1 VSTQDKAIRQS
12 MAVLSEFFVGEGTL
26 GDTLARVAELA
37 VASIGPAD
45 MAGITMLVEGRV
57 RTAVFTDTESPD
69 LDSAQYETGEGP
81 CLDAFRHQ
89 KVYRIDSTVDETR
102 WPAFSALAA
111 SHGIVSTLSLPLV
124 ARHEGVGALNL
135 YARDGLFSSED
146 EELGGV
152 YATQAGIVLA
162 NSQAYWDARHLSEQ
176 LGQAMQFRAVIEQA
190 KGVLMATGG
199 RNADEAFQLLV
210 RASQRE
216 NRKLRDVAAEVVERA
231 QQRRPPDRSSAK
243 V

>member
-1 VSTQDKAIRQS
+1 MSNPEKAIRES
-12 MAVLSEFFVGEGTL
+12 VAVLSEFFVGEGTL
-26 GDTLARVAELA
+26 GDTLTRVAGLA
-37 VASIGPAD
+37 CLSIGPAD

-57 RTAVFTDTESPD
+57 RTAVFTDPESPE
-69 LDSAQYETGEGP
+69 LDSAQYDTGEGP

-89 KVYRIDSTVDETR
+89 RVYRIDSTEKDR
-102 WPAFSALAA
+102 NWPAFSALAA
-111 SHGIVSTLSLPLV
+111 RHGIVSTLSLPLI

-135 YARDGLFSSED
+135 YARSDPFSTAD
-146 EELGGV
+146 EELGAIF
-152 YATQAGIVLA
+152 ATQAAIVLA
-162 NSQAYWDARHLSEQ
+162 NAQAYWDARHLSEQ

-216 NRKLRDVAAEVVERA
+216 NRKLRDIATDLVERA
-231 QQRRPPDRSSAK
+231 QQRRPPDRSL
-243 V
+243 VLD

>member
-1 VSTQDKAIRQS
+1 VSSQEKAIRES
-12 MAVLSEFFVGEGTL
+12 VAVLSEFFVGEGTL
-26 GDTLARVAELA
+26 GDTLTRVANLA
-37 VASIGPAD
+37 VSCVGPAD
-45 MAGITMLVEGRV
+45 LAGITMLVEGRV
-57 RTAVFTDTESPD
+57 RTAVFTDAESPEV
-69 LDSAQYETGEGP
+69 DSAQYETGEGP

-89 KVYRIDSTVDETR
+89 QVYRIGSTVDDTR

-124 ARHEGVGALNL
+124 ARQEGVGALNL
-135 YARDGLFSSED
+135 YARGGPFSAED
-146 EELGGV
+146 EDLGGIF
-152 YATQAGIVLA
+152 ATQAGIVLA

-216 NRKLRDVAAEVVERA
+216 NRKLRDIAAELVERA
-231 QQRRPPDRSSAK
+231 QQRRPADESSAK
-243 V
+243 S

>member
-1 VSTQDKAIRQS
+1 VFSQEHAIRES
-12 MAVLSEFFVGEGTL
+12 VFALSEFFVGEGTL
-26 GDTLARVAELA
+26 GDTLTRVANLA
-37 VASIGPAD
+37 CESVGPAD

-57 RTAVFTDTESPD
+57 RTAVFTDPESPEID
-69 LDSAQYETGEGP
+69 TAQYDTGEGP

-89 KVYRIDSTVDETR
+89 RVYRIDSTANDTT

-111 SHGIVSTLSLPLV
+111 THGIVSTLSLPLI
-124 ARHEGVGALNL
+124 ARQEGVGALNL
-135 YARDGLFSSED
+135 YARNGSFSAED
-146 EELGGV
+146 EELGAV
-152 YATQAGIVLA
+152 FATQAAIVLA
-162 NSQAYWDARHLSEQ
+162 NTQAYWDARHLSEQ

-216 NRKLRDVAAEVVERA
+216 NRKLRDIALELVERA
-231 QQRRPPDRSSAK
+231 QQRRPPQRSSARS
-243 V
+243 